1 MKRRHILCLVG
12 LILSAAVTVLALAPA
27 ERAVQDHS
35 GWMAMLPDET
45 QLTGMTI
52 PGTHDSGALYSF
64 AGVSGQCQSATVG
77 QQLKMGV
84 RFLDIRLQLD
94 HDELKV
100 VHSFVDQKQ
109 TFREVL
115 DTIALFIRENPSE
128 FLLLSLKEDNSPK
141 DSSVPFSV
149 RLEEMLSGYTDVI
162 VPDSG
167 LPEHLGDARGKIFLL
182 SRYDNASVGIPAYHG
197 WKDSAAF
204 ALGSMY
210 IQDHYEISEISAK
223 QNDILAA
230 LEEAALSEEML
241 LMNFTSC
248 YFDHGFPPMSAAAP
262 ARTINP
268 WLAEFCRNAEFCRGI
283 FICDYMTSELAS
295 VLLER
300 NFS

>member
-1 MKRRHILCLVG
+1 MG
-12 LILSAAVTVLALAPA
+12 LILSAAVTVLALAPSDR
-27 ERAVQDHS
+27 EVQDHS
-35 GWMAMLPDET
+35 GWMGMLPDET
-45 QLTGMTI
+45 ELTGMTI

-64 AGVSGQCQSATVG
+64 AGVSGQCQSAAVG

-109 TFREVL
+109 SFREVL
-115 DTIALFIRENPSE
+115 DTIAAFIRENPSE
-128 FLLLSLKEDNSPK
+128 FLLVSLKEDNSPK
-141 DSSVPFSV
+141 ASTVSFSV
-149 RLEEMLSGYTDVI
+149 RLEEMFSGYADVI

-167 LPEHLGDARGKIFLL
+167 LPELLGDARGKIFLL

-197 WKDSAAF
+197 WKDSASF

-210 IQDHYEISEISAK
+210 IQDHYEISGISEK

-230 LEEAALSEEML
+230 MEEAALNEKTL
-241 LMNFTSC
+241 VLNFTSC
-248 YFDHGFPPMSAAAP
+248 YFDHGFPPMSAAVP

-268 WLAEFCRNAEFCRGI
+268 WLTEYCRTAESCRGI
-283 FICDYMTSELAS
+283 FICDYINSELAS

>member
-12 LILSAAVTVLALAPA
+12 LILSAAVTVLALAST
-27 ERAVQDHS
+27 EQAVQDHS
-35 GWMAMLPDET
+35 GWMGMLPDET
-45 QLTGMTI
+45 KLTGMTI

-64 AGVSGQCQSATVG
+64 AGISGQCQSVTVG

-115 DTIALFIRENPSE
+115 DAIAAFIRENPSE
-128 FLLLSLKEDNSPK
+128 FLLVSLKEDNSPK
-141 DSSVPFSV
+141 DSSVPFSL
-149 RLEEMLSGYTDVI
+149 RLEEMLSGYADVI
-162 VPDSG
+162 VPDFG
-167 LPEHLGDARGKIFLL
+167 LPELLGDARGKIFLL
-182 SRYDNASVGIPAYHG
+182 SRYGNASVGIPAYHG
-197 WKDSAAF
+197 WKDSASF

-223 QNDILAA
+223 QNDILTA
-230 LEEAALSEEML
+230 LEEAASDENTLVL
-241 LMNFTSC
+241 NFASC

-268 WLAEFCRNAEFCRGI
+268 WLTEYCRNAEFFRGI
-283 FICDYMTSELAS
+283 FICVYMTSELAS